1 MTPIVARDDR
11 KPYTPAPPGLHN
23 AVCVDVVDLG
33 LIDSPWGEK
42 PQIEL
47 RWQLERENPETGKP
61 FLVVRRFTLSLS
73 EKSNLRPFLEG
84 WLGAEFSDEEA
95 KGGVDLESFVGMAA
109 FLQVIHQESS
119 KGQTFANVKTA
130 LPGQRPIEP
139 RDYVRKKDRGVEEG
153 GAA

>member
-1 MTPIVARDDR
+1 MALRILLVQDALLERQTGGGKVMPIIARDDR

-33 LIDSPWGEK
+33 LIDSQWGEK

-47 RWQLERENPETGKP
+47 RWQIERENPETGKP

-84 WLGAEFSDEEA
+84 WL
-95 KGGVDLESFVGMAA
+95 
-109 FLQVIHQESS
+109 
-119 KGQTFANVKTA
+119 
-130 LPGQRPIEP
+130 
-139 RDYVRKKDRGVEEG
+139 
-153 GAA
+153 